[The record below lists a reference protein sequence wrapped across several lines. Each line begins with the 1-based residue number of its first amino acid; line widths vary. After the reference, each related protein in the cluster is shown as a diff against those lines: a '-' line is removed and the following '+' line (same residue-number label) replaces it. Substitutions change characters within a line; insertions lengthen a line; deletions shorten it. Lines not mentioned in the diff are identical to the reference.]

1 MDLECL
7 LEFDTQS
14 SLRSIDQFA
23 NSPLLLEVVPLVLF
37 FFPELKDHEFYQ
49 YYFLEM
55 TFLSHHIVMMTAV
68 LKEGSLDRESPI
80 VKKYIKQPL
89 QSINI

>member
-1 MDLECL
+1 MNAYYNLIHNLAC
-7 LEFDTQS
+7 
-14 SLRSIDQFA
+14 DQLT
-23 NSPLLLEVVPLVLF
+23 NLQITSPLLLEVVPLVF
-37 FFPELKDHEFYQ
+37 FFPEFKDHECYQ

-68 LKEGSLDRESPI
+68 LKEGSLDRGSRI
-80 VKKYIKQPL
+80 VKKFIKQPL